1 MQYVLPQ
8 SPVEFGWRSI
18 NFLGVNAEITKCLVN
33 GKSPSV
39 AYTEPYSNF
48 KIHPTAT
55 VHQHHQLMKK
65 LDGALSDPPEHEL
78 IINLPPKVRIEPAV
92 SVSLTHQRSP

>member
-1 MQYVLPQ
+1 MQYVSPQ
-8 SPVEFGWRSI
+8 SPVDLGWWSI
-18 NFLGVNAEITKCLVN
+18 NLFGENLEITKCLVN

-48 KIHPTAT
+48 KIHSTAT
-55 VHQHHQLMKK
+55 VHQYHQLTKK

-78 IINLPPKVRIEPAV
+78 IINLPPKVKIEPAV
-92 SVSLTHQRSP
+92 SVSLTH